1 MMSSQFDKI
10 CSFIDGQDGFI
21 IDVMKR
27 LLEVDTTVPSHDT
40 YSAFVPVLESYYSRL
55 GFDCERVI
63 LPREKAAQIRPE
75 VTGDRINLVAS
86 KDTGKSPCCIYAHMD
101 TVPIGSGWK
110 HDPFGEVADGRIYGR
125 GAVDM
130 KGSIGSLFLAL
141 ETISRLNVDLRCDVI
156 GMMCSDEELG
166 VYPGSRYLAEQGY
179 FKGELVWLEA
189 GMQAPV
195 GLQGSVGNVEI
206 SIRSIGKAS
215 HSGMNYLGVNAVE
228 AMVPVMDELLKL
240 KELVEQRQSSM
251 PVLPGPGV
259 EQRNIRPS
267 LNLDIIRGGEKANVI
282 PAECTLVIDRR
293 YIPEERFEDVE
304 AELREALA
312 CGKKRSK
319 ALGWEI
325 DIVHCYAPAQIDV
338 DGPCARRM
346 RRALQTVHGYK
357 DDDIVVG
364 GLQGS
369 TDLGFVTGI
378 TGNMDVAGTGPFSM
392 ETLSTFHQPDEFAT
406 IADLKNLAKMLVCY
420 LMNE

>member
-1 MMSSQFDKI
+1 MISSQFDKI
-10 CSFIDGQDGFI
+10 CSFIDAQDEFI
-21 IDVMKR
+21 IDVMKK

-40 YSAFVPVLESYYSRL
+40 YSTFVALLESYYRRW
-55 GFDCERVI
+55 GFHCERVI
-63 LPREKAAQIRPE
+63 LPPEKAARIRPE

-86 KDTGKSPCCIYAHMD
+86 RNTGKPPCCIYAHMD

-110 HDPFGEVADGRIYGR
+110 HNPFGEVAGDRIYGR

-141 ETISRLNVDLRCDVI
+141 ETISRLNIELRCDVRA
-156 GMMCSDEELG
+156 MMCSDEELG

-195 GLQGSVGNVEI
+195 RLQGSVGDLEI
-206 SIRSIGKAS
+206 VVKAIGKAS
-215 HSGMNYLGVNAVE
+215 HSGMNYLGINAVE

-240 KELVEQRQSSM
+240 KEIVERRRSGM

-282 PAECTLVIDRR
+282 PGECTLVIDRR
-293 YIPEERFEDVE
+293 YIPEERLKDVE
-304 AELREALA
+304 AELREAIER
-312 CGKKRSK
+312 GERRSR

-325 DIVHCYAPAQIDV
+325 DMVHCYAPAEIDV
-338 DGPCARRM
+338 DGPCSRRM
-346 RRALQTVHGYK
+346 CRALKAVHGYT
-357 DDDIVVG
+357 DDEIIVG

-378 TGNMDVAGTGPFSM
+378 TGNIDVAGTGPFSM
-392 ETLSTFHQPDEFAT
+392 ETLATFHQPDEFAL
-406 IADLKNLAKMLVCY
+406 IADLKNLAKMLVYY
-420 LMNE
+420 LMVE